1 MADLV
6 DQPLDAFIRAKKT
19 TGRGR
24 GARGRSAGTVR
35 KGQAGGFFQENQR
48 VRYSILIF
56 ILRCCFFQLSL
67 PFKNLDV

>member
-24 GARGRSAGTVR
+24 GGARGRGARGGRGRGRGRSGGAVR
-35 KGQAGGFFQENQR
+35 RGQAGGFFQANQR
-48 VRYSILIF
+48 VRYNSLN
-56 ILRCCFFQLSL
+56 LSS
-67 PFKNLDV
+67 